1 MDPCRVLFY
10 EYNYYGSYYIPM
22 LTLSNFFSP
31 EGDRHA
37 IVTYNRNGFEVLCTH
52 TLEKTLEKKIFDREV
67 EADEFAEN
75 WVLNK

>member
-1 MDPCRVLFY
+1 
-10 EYNYYGSYYIPM
+10 
-22 LTLSNFFSP
+22 
-31 EGDRHA
+31 
-37 IVTYNRNGFEVLCTH
+37 VTYNRNGFEVLCTQ